1 MLDLTKQEKVILI
14 FLSLT
19 FVTGLGISAYKKS
32 AQATQLVVQPYKIE
46 ALEEADQFIEE
57 ERFIN
62 INSSNL
68 ENLRRLPGV
77 GEKLAERIVQYRSV
91 HSAFTF
97 KEELM
102 QVKGIGEKKFEE
114 IKGLIVLE

>member
-14 FLSLT
+14 FLVFT
-19 FVTGLGISAYKKS
+19 FAAGAAISVYKKS
-32 AQATQLVVQPYKIE
+32 ARATELIVRPYKIE

-77 GEKLAERIVQYRSV
+77 GEKLAERIVQYRSA
-91 HSAFTF
+91 HGAFTAA
-97 KEELM
+97 EELM
-102 QVKGIGEKKFEE
+102 RVKGIGEKKFEK
-114 IKGLIVLE
+114 IKDLIVLD